1 MSLPVKKIKI
11 GEYLAKL
18 QARKW
23 LCRARSATLIKV
35 EESARHSPPVC
46 S

>member
-23 LCRARSATLIKV
+23 LCRARAATLIKV
-35 EESARHSPPVC
+35 EESSRHSAPFC